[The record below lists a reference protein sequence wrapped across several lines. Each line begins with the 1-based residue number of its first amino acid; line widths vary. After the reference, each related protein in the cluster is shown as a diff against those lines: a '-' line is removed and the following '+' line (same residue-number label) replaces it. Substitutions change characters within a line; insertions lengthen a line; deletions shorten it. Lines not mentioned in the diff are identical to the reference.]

1 MTIIVVTIKNYV
13 FICYKHINIM
23 IQKFYTA
30 GIAIVA
36 LTALAFTAPKSN
48 NGATT
53 FVADASKTTINWVGK
68 KVTGSHDGTVKLT
81 KGSLTADGK
90 TISAGNFEIDMT
102 SIVCKDLKD
111 AEYNGK
117 LVGHLKNDDFF
128 ATDKFPKANFVLKSA
143 KSTGGDTYDISG
155 DLTIKGITKPV
166 TFPATVKVTGKSL
179 TAVAKITVDRT
190 LYDIKYGSGSFF
202 DNLGDKAINN
212 DFTLDVNMV
221 ASTK

>member
-1 MTIIVVTIKNYV
+1 
-13 FICYKHINIM
+13 
-23 IQKFYTA
+23 
-30 GIAIVA
+30 
-36 LTALAFTAPKSN
+36 
-48 NGATT
+48 
-53 FVADASKTTINWVGK
+53 
-68 KVTGSHDGTVKLT
+68 
-81 KGSLTADGK
+81 
-90 TISAGNFEIDMT
+90 MT

-143 KSTGGDTYDISG
+143 KSTGVDTYDISG

-166 TFPATVKVTGKSL
+166 TFPATVKVTGKAL